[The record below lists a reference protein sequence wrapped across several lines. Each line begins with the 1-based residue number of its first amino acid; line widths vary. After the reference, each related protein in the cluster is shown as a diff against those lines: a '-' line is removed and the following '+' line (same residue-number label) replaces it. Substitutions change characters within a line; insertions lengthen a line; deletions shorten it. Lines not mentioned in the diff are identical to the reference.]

1 MTMISNGVF
10 TQLIEELKKL
20 PGVGQKTAQRL
31 AFFILKMPVQDAKAV
46 AQAILDVKDRLKLCG
61 LCQNISEAEV
71 CEICRDPRRDQA
83 KVLVVKEPS
92 TLYAIER
99 TGEYKGLYHV
109 LLGTLSPLDGLA
121 TGSAGFIPTD
131 MKTKELLD
139 RLRGEQ
145 GGVKVQEV
153 ILATDPT
160 MEGEAIALYLT
171 KLIKPLGIRV
181 TRIAYGIPVGVD
193 LEYADEVTLIKSLE
207 GRREIF
213 P

>member
-1 MTMISNGVF
+1 MISNGVF
-10 TQLIEELKKL
+10 TGLIEELKKL

-31 AFFILKMPVQDAKAV
+31 AFFILKMPDKEAKAV
-46 AQAILDVKDRLKLCG
+46 AQAILDVKDRLRLCS

-71 CEICRDPRRDQA
+71 CEICRNPKRDQT
-83 KVLVVKEPS
+83 KVLVIKEPS

-109 LLGTLSPLDGLA
+109 LLGTLSPLDGLPA
-121 TGSAGFIPTD
+121 GSTGFVPTD
-131 MKTKELLD
+131 IKTKDLLD
-139 RLRGEQ
+139 RLQAEKE
-145 GGVKVQEV
+145 GVKIQEV

-160 MEGEAIALYLT
+160 MEGEATALYLT
-171 KLIKPLGIRV
+171 KLISPLGIKV

-207 GRREIF
+207 GRREVF

>member
-1 MTMISNGVF
+1 MIPNGIF
-10 TQLIEELKKL
+10 ARLIEELKKL
-20 PGVGQKTAQRL
+20 PGIGQKTAQRL
-31 AFFILKMPVQDAKAV
+31 AFFILKTPSEEAKAI
-46 AQAILDVKDRLKLCG
+46 AHAILDVKDRLRLCS
-61 LCQNISEAEV
+61 LCQNVSEAEV
-71 CEICRDPRRDQA
+71 CEICHDPKRDQT
-83 KVLVVKEPS
+83 KILVVKEPS

-109 LLGTLSPLDGLA
+109 LMGTLSALEGPSQNQVGLLPA
-121 TGSAGFIPTD
+121 DLKA
-131 MKTKELLD
+131 KELLH
-139 RLRGEQ
+139 RLRREGAS
-145 GGVKVQEV
+145 KVQEV

-160 MEGEAIALYLT
+160 MEGEAMALYLT
-171 KLIKPLGIRV
+171 KLIKPLGIKV

>member
-1 MTMISNGVF
+1 MISNGVF

-20 PGVGQKTAQRL
+20 PGIGQKTAQRL
-31 AFFILKMPVQDAKAV
+31 AFFILKMPVQEAKAI
-46 AQAILDVKDRLKLCG
+46 AQAILDVKDRLRLCS

-92 TLYAIER
+92 TLYAVER

-109 LLGTLSPLDGLA
+109 LLGTLSPLDGLP

-131 MKTKELLD
+131 IKTKELLD
-139 RLRGEQ
+139 RLQGEK

-153 ILATDPT
+153 IIATDPT
-160 MEGEAIALYLT
+160 MEGEAMALYLT
-171 KLIKPLGIRV
+171 KLIKPLGIKV

>member
-1 MTMISNGVF
+1 MISNGVF

-31 AFFILKMPVQDAKAV
+31 AFFILKMPVQEAKAI
-46 AQAILDVKDRLKLCG
+46 AQAILDVKDRLRLCS

-92 TLYAIER
+92 TLYAVER

-109 LLGTLSPLDGLA
+109 LLGTLSPLDGLP

-131 MKTKELLD
+131 IKTKELLD
-139 RLRGEQ
+139 RLQGEK

-153 ILATDPT
+153 IIATDPT
-160 MEGEAIALYLT
+160 MEGEAMALYLT
-171 KLIKPLGIRV
+171 KLIKPLGIKV